1 MARPR
6 SVRPFSR
13 PQSAPVV
20 SLRRHIIR
28 SVPPKSRDDSFRPG
42 SPSSEE
48 NGPDEEKNRSKTFS
62 SWYGNGQSSE
72 EIQSN
77 SGKLA
82 VICENSTRGSVLERD
97 DENRVTCSK
106 AKSVTYLYPSE
117 KFVFPRLPRV
127 GFRSNSSRRS
137 SISSFSSLPSNQG
150 ASADPFGVTAQLLE
164 SSRRRRKSSHHRKRS
179 SRLGDQ
185 WSFETK
191 EERRQRL
198 RRQLWRAMICV
209 RVICRMQIVMRA
221 SWAGKDGATNILSE
235 LHYYAIDGDNGSLAF
250 DKNKFS
256 RKASLHVPE
265 WARRITEKRQEL
277 RTTAEVHRLYSILKL
292 IRAFEKYTYDVKMQ
306 LCRHIFY
313 MNCEKGRLVLRQGHI
328 GEGFYFIFSGSVLV
342 NKIEHDHRTGE
353 QVTRTETV
361 LYPGDSFGEIALLS
375 DGRRRASIVAREGT
389 ELFQVDKDT
398 FVDTCSGFVMHEM
411 GEKLHVIRDFPLF
424 KEWSDEL
431 LERLCFESQLMD
443 LPHGRVIDRDTNR
456 SDSLYFVIKGEVQML
471 REFRVRPREAPS
483 ALDTVDA
490 WSSPGLPARP
500 RTAEIR
506 ARPGTAQAFVKRKPG
521 EHGDVLDG
529 DTVCYAQVGVLE
541 AGDHT
546 EWTVR
551 TRRRKEKTPPG
562 AILVSLGARIL
573 RMSKTQVYYM
583 APKGVL
589 ETFERTYKPKE
600 PATEEELN
608 RQFDADLRWADFK
621 ARVVQDVLDESRGQP
636 VAMKPTIEKATQDFD
651 YWPQGTLHLPRRPA
665 TCRGR
670 SPISMV
676 SDINSPSRLVSRK
689 SSLSSKM
696 VSPNKQLSTSTNE
709 KTRKY
714 RPTTAPPR

>member
-1 MARPR
+1 MARQR
-6 SVRPFSR
+6 SARPFSR

-28 SVPPKSRDDSFRPG
+28 SVPPKSRDDTFRPG

-48 NGPDEEKNRSKTFS
+48 VNVEPLGQTFVTDVKIRSRR
-62 SWYGNGQSSE
+62 
-72 EIQSN
+72 
-77 SGKLA
+77 KLD
-82 VICENSTRGSVLERD
+82 VICENSPNGSVSERD
-97 DENRVTCSK
+97 EEEHVARK
-106 AKSVTYLYPSE
+106 AKSTTHIYPSE

-137 SISSFSSLPSNQG
+137 SISSFSSLPSNHG

-179 SRLGDQ
+179 SRLGELQQ
-185 WSFETK
+185 WAFETK
-191 EERRQRL
+191 EERRLRL
-198 RRQLWRAMICV
+198 RSQLWRAMICV

-256 RKASLHVPE
+256 RKASSNVPE
-265 WARRITEKRQEL
+265 WARRITEKRQEN
-277 RTTAEVHRLYSILKL
+277 RTNAEVHRLYSILKL

-328 GEGFYFIFSGSVLV
+328 GEAFYFIFSGSVLV

-353 QVTRTETV
+353 QVSRTETV

-411 GEKLHVIRDFPLF
+411 GEKRHVIRDFPLF

-431 LERLCFESQLMD
+431 LQRLCFESQLMD
-443 LPHGRVIDRDTNR
+443 LPYGRVIDRDTNK

-471 REFRVRPREAPS
+471 REFRVRPHETPS
-483 ALDTVDA
+483 VLDTGDA
-490 WSSPGLPARP
+490 WHSPGLPARP

-506 ARPGTAQAFVKRKPG
+506 ARPGTAQVFVKRKPA

-529 DTVCYAQVGVLE
+529 DTVCFAQVGVLE

-546 EWTVR
+546 EWMVR
-551 TRRRKEKTPPG
+551 TRRRKETTPPG
-562 AILVSLGARIL
+562 AILVSLGARVL

-621 ARVVQDVLDESRGQP
+621 SRVVQDVLDESRGQP
-636 VAMKPTIEKATQDFD
+636 VAMKPTIEKATQDYD
-651 YWPQGTLHLPRRPA
+651 YWPQGTLQLPRRPA

-676 SDINSPSRLVSRK
+676 SAVNSAPRLMSRQSHQPAK
-689 SSLSSKM
+689 IA
-696 VSPNKQLSTSTNE
+696 SPNNRQQPTRPDDKS
-709 KTRKY
+709 RKY
-714 RPTTAPPR
+714 RPTTAPAYR

>member
-48 NGPDEEKNRSKTFS
+48 
-62 SWYGNGQSSE
+62 
-72 EIQSN
+72 
-77 SGKLA
+77 
-82 VICENSTRGSVLERD
+82 
-97 DENRVTCSK
+97 
-106 AKSVTYLYPSE
+106 
-117 KFVFPRLPRV
+117 
-127 GFRSNSSRRS
+127 SNSSRRS

-471 REFRVRPREAPS
+471 REFRVRPRESPS
-483 ALDTVDA
+483 TLDTVDA

-562 AILVSLGARIL
+562 AILISLGARVL

-676 SDINSPSRLVSRK
+676 SDLNSPSRLVSRN

-696 VSPNKQLSTSTNE
+696 VSPNKQLSTSTND

>member
-1 MARPR
+1 MAASSTGFTPRPGHGVRMARKL
-6 SVRPFSR
+6 
-13 PQSAPVV
+13 
-20 SLRRHIIR
+20 SL
-28 SVPPKSRDDSFRPG
+28 VPETTADVP
-42 SPSSEE
+42 
-48 NGPDEEKNRSKTFS
+48 NYKT
-62 SWYGNGQSSE
+62 
-72 EIQSN
+72 
-77 SGKLA
+77 K
-82 VICENSTRGSVLERD
+82 
-97 DENRVTCSK
+97 
-106 AKSVTYLYPSE
+106 
-117 KFVFPRLPRV
+117 
-127 GFRSNSSRRS
+127 SNSSRRS
-137 SISSFSSLPSNQG
+137 SVSSFSSLPPQG
-150 ASADPFGVTAQLLE
+150 AGADPFGVTAQLLE
-164 SSRRRRKSSHHRKRS
+164 SSRRRRKSSHNRKRS
-179 SRLGDQ
+179 SRLGELQQ
-185 WSFETK
+185 WAFETK
-191 EERRQRL
+191 EERRLRL

-235 LHYYAIDGDNGSLAF
+235 LHYYAIEGDNGSLAF

-256 RKASLHVPE
+256 RKASSHVPE
-265 WARRITEKRQEL
+265 WARRITEKSHEN
-277 RTTAEVHRLYSILKL
+277 RTNAEVHRLYSILKL
-292 IRAFEKYTYDVKMQ
+292 IRAFEKYTFDVKMQ

-313 MNCEKGRLVLRQGHI
+313 MNCEKGRLILRQGHI
-328 GEGFYFIFSGSVLV
+328 GEAFYFIFSGSVLV

-353 QVTRTETV
+353 QVSRTETV

-411 GEKLHVIRDFPLF
+411 GEKRHVIRDFPLF
-424 KEWSDEL
+424 KEWSDDL

-443 LPHGRVIDRDTNR
+443 LTHGRVIDRDINR

-471 REFRVRPREAPS
+471 REFTVRPREAPS
-483 ALDTVDA
+483 APDTDDA
-490 WSSPGLPARP
+490 WNSPGLPARP

-506 ARPGTAQAFVKRKPG
+506 ARPGTAQVFVKQKPA
-521 EHGDVLDG
+521 ERGDVLDG
-529 DTVCYAQVGVLE
+529 NTVCYAQVGVLE

-546 EWTVR
+546 EWTAR
-551 TRRRKEKTPPG
+551 TRRRKDKLTPPG
-562 AILVSLGARIL
+562 AILVSLGARVL

-589 ETFERTYKPKE
+589 ETFERTYRPKE

-636 VAMKPTIEKATQDFD
+636 VAMKPTIEKATQDYD
-651 YWPQGTLHLPRRPA
+651 YWPQGTLQLPRRPA

-670 SPISMV
+670 SPISAV
-676 SDINSPSRLVSRK
+676 SAVNSVPRLMSRGSTQPSKIVSRNNRQLPTRQNDK
-689 SSLSSKM
+689 SM
-696 VSPNKQLSTSTNE
+696 
-709 KTRKY
+709 KY